1 MEKMERQ
8 IEEEDI
14 TESSS
19 KILEGMVKP
28 FDFPHSRAPS
38 PTKNLEN
45 KKKKKEDDSTS
56 STVER

>member
-1 MEKMERQ
+1 MERQ

-19 KILEGMVKP
+19 KILVGMVKP